1 MRYTK
6 KEINKAEKR
15 KQMLA
20 QKRKK
25 NMKIAFSIGAV
36 FLICI
41 GLFMVS
47 TLPNTSTNDK
57 SESKTVASEGNE
69 IKILASE
76 ITDEA
81 TFYSYATDE
90 GVDIGYFAVRNLD
103 GEVRVAFDACDVCY
117 NAKKGYRQNGDVMH
131 CINCGLEFAI
141 SGLGTLNSGGG
152 CWPSNLPMKIDGDY
166 IIIETS
172 DLEDKRFM
180 FQ

>member
-1 MRYTK
+1 MSHKK

-25 NMKIAFSIGAV
+25 NMTIAFSVVAV

-47 TLPNTSTNDK
+47 TLPNTDTNDK
-57 SESKTVASEGNE
+57 LESKTVASEGNE

-81 TFYSYATDE
+81 TFYSYITDE
-90 GVDIGYFAVRNLD
+90 AVDIEYFAVRDSD
-103 GEVRVAFDACDVCY
+103 GEIRVAFDACDVCY
-117 NAKKGYRQNGDVMH
+117 HAKKGYRQNGDVMH

-141 SGLGTLNSGGG
+141 SGLGSLNSGGG
-152 CWPSNLPMKIDGDY
+152 CWPSNLPLRTDGDY
-166 IIIETS
+166 VVIETS
-172 DLEDKRFM
+172 DLEDKLFM